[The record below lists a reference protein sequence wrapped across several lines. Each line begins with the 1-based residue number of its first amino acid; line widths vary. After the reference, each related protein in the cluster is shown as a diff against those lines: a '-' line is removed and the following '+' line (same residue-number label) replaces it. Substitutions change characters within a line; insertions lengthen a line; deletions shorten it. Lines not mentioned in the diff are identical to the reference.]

1 MRIDGAKITS
11 DLATARR
18 AALLA
23 GEALRGALAI
33 AADLLLRPVCTSCR
47 KRSGALGLLC
57 GDGWAKIDFIAP
69 PPCARLGRPLP
80 YDTGEPGLLAA
91 AIADPLVYDRARVV
105 ARYSSTMRE
114 LVQSFKYGDRHEG
127 VAGRWRRQEP
137 SFSPTH
143 GAGPALLVVAVLATP

>member
-1 MRIDGAKITS
+1 MEHLPLPPTS
-11 DLATARR
+11 CSGRCAPPAVSAQAPLGFFAETGPK
-18 AALLA
+18 L
-23 GEALRGALAI
+23 I
-33 AADLLLRPVCTSCR
+33 SSLLRRVPVST
-47 KRSGALGLLC
+47 G
-57 GDGWAKIDFIAP
+57 
-69 PPCARLGRPLP
+69 P
-80 YDTGEPGLLAA
+80 YDTGEPGRLAA